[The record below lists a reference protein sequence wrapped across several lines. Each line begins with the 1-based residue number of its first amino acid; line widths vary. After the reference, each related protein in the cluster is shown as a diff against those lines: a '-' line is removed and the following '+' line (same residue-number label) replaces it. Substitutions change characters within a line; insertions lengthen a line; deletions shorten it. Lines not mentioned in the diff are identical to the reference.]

1 MPLAILF
8 TDRVFDA
15 AIRAVVWWRGET
27 ERMNSGATDKS
38 TRGWGIKLSRGK
50 FNAPYL
56 DRNIGFEFDCEKNK
70 S

>member
-1 MPLAILF
+1 
-8 TDRVFDA
+8 
-15 AIRAVVWWRGET
+15 
-27 ERMNSGATDKS
+27 MNSGATDKS

-56 DRNIGFEFDCEKNK
+56 DRNIGFEFECEKNR